1 MVGSYLVSHLKVDR
15 WHFWSKQVDKD
26 AGVDGLHEYPFVDGL
41 VWVVDTIEGEVG
53 SRLSPGLE
61 LDPHGDRQLLLG
73 PRVED
78 EGNDKGSRGRLLR
91 VGEAKVVV
99 DVDVLAAVFT
109 RQVERATAV
118 EVVGQ
123 IDAGRRG
130 SANAGLAVIHIVLAV
145 FTLVAWA
152 EKNTMIIFVIFP

>member
-1 MVGSYLVSHLKVDR
+1 M
-15 WHFWSKQVDKD
+15 
-26 AGVDGLHEYPFVDGL
+26 
-41 VWVVDTIEGEVG
+41 VDTIEGEVG

-78 EGNDKGSRGRLLR
+78 EGNDKRGRGRLLR

-109 RQVERATAV
+109 RQVERAPAV

-152 EKNTMIIFVIFP
+152 ENNTMNMKLCIFAIFL